1 LGCTPATLEAFAVRR
16 HPQPPRYSTGERSG
30 LRERSACLQPCRF
43 RAGHGHFDLARA
55 LAARVTDHLLPMRP
69 CLQMEQ
75 VGQSA
80 PRYAALR
87 VPDCP
92 RDHAA
97 ADRAEDVGEP
107 RGQESVHEGVGS
119 SPGEPGNAL
128 RAAQSIADQALR
140 LPINAVVH
148 RLAFD
153 PSGFNVPPLA
163 DAVRLRQLE
172 SASFTPLAHSG
183 LTGAR
188 KRSVVCEREVCASGD
203 ESRTSQDCPF
213 HVPVSRVYGPKS
225 ECAQRRK
232 RRPPAWMSTPGGPK
246 LNPLEQSLGERATFI
261 WGSGFRC

>member
-1 LGCTPATLEAFAVRR
+1 LGCTPATLEAFAVRG
-16 HPQPPRYSTGERSG
+16 HSQPPPYSTGERSG

-43 RAGHGHFDLARA
+43 RAGHGNFDLARA

-97 ADRAEDVGEP
+97 ADRADDVGEP
-107 RGQESVHEGVGS
+107 GGQESVHEGVGS
-119 SPGEPGNAL
+119 SPGEPCNAL
-128 RAAQSIADQALR
+128 RAAQSIADQALG
-140 LPINAVVH
+140 
-148 RLAFD
+148 FD
-153 PSGFNVPPLA
+153 VTLYES
-163 DAVRLRQLE
+163 QLE

-183 LTGAR
+183 VTGTR

-203 ESRTSQDCPF
+203 ESHKLGSSISC
-213 HVPVSRVYGPKS
+213 SS
-225 ECAQRRK
+225 L
-232 RRPPAWMSTPGGPK
+232 PGVR
-246 LNPLEQSLGERATFI
+246 S
-261 WGSGFRC
+261 